1 MALTHSSLAKVPTHE
16 VHGGC
21 TPEEILVPFI
31 LLSNKNDVSSIAYQ
45 VKLIESEIMLSTPSV
60 RVSIIP
66 EPISASLTC
75 DGHIYEMK
83 REGTNWVV
91 KLENIAEGL
100 HIIEIKIIGIGN
112 NTDINEMFT
121 L

>member
-1 MALTHSSLAKVPTHE
+1 
-16 VHGGC
+16 
-21 TPEEILVPFI
+21 
-31 LLSNKNDVSSIAYQ
+31 
-45 VKLIESEIMLSTPSV
+45 MLSTPSV

-91 KLENIAEGL
+91 KLEIIAEGL
-100 HIIEIKIIGIGN
+100 HIIEIKPKNATSIQLEIKIIGIGN